1 MLICLKELI
10 LPLYFNITIH
20 PELQMDRSEK
30 REIRRQKKLL
40 KKRRKKYA
48 AEERESVRRLNR
60 ELRLKAAAQ
69 RKKFRR
75 ARLESLKNFL
85 QRIFSPI
92 RKTKTGEPEK
102 IPQQIFHVFSGPEEQ
117 IKRKRR
123 GKWYD
128 SFFSSKPKLDE
139 DEKRKLKERKKLF
152 KKRRKEYAAGERRSI
167 KRERLE
173 MRQGLNEM
181 RRKITKNRIEAFK
194 QNFLK
199 FIKNPIRIEK
209 VRGADKL
216 LREQVKQDIKKHTIQ
231 RIKQF
236 PGEFKNSILR
246 FWSHKFDQLRNMR
259 RNASGFAGLVAS
271 AWRVKSLRDGY
282 LRILLNSSVFFILT
296 FLLVYY
302 IFQFTT
308 IYTAKAFDIPSKLF
322 TYRIDWPLYTY
333 SYLYT
338 RVALI
343 VIFGTGPLISLIIAF
358 IFYRLY
364 IWARTKSG
372 KIKLVFLW
380 GGFHAFNLF
389 FGSYISGVLTRTGFI
404 YTSEWLFISNI
415 FDVEEI
421 IFMIIAI
428 VVLLIIGYFA
438 TKQFLYAAGSSSF
451 IVPKYRTLFIICQ
464 VVVPWLT
471 GNITLFLSNVPKNP
485 VELTLLYI
493 TSVLMVIPVLAG
505 YNSTSLQQFSFPHVS
520 DKLKLGWT
528 YLILLVVL
536 MTLIKII
543 LKDGLSF
550 I

>member
-1 MLICLKELI
+1 
-10 LPLYFNITIH
+10 
-20 PELQMDRSEK
+20 MDRSEK

-40 KKRRKKYA
+40 NKRRKKYA

-60 ELRLKAAAQ
+60 ELRQKATAH
-69 RKKFRR
+69 RKKLRK
-75 ARLESLKNFL
+75 ARLEALKNFF
-85 QRIFSPI
+85 RNIINPFN
-92 RKTKTGEPEK
+92 KAETKEPEK
-102 IPQQIFHVFSGPEEQ
+102 IPQQLFKEFSGPEEQ
-117 IKRKRR
+117 IRRKHK
-123 GKWYD
+123 GKGYD
-128 SFFSSKPKLDE
+128 SFFSSKPKIDE
-139 DEKRKLKERKKLF
+139 EEKRKLKERKKLF
-152 KKRRKEYAAGERRSI
+152 KKRRKEYISGERRSI
-167 KRERLE
+167 KKERLE
-173 MRQGLNEM
+173 MRKGLIEM
-181 RRKITKNRIEAFK
+181 RRKITVARIEGYKNDFI
-194 QNFLK
+194 K
-199 FIKNPIRIEK
+199 FIKNPIHVEK

-216 LREQVKQDIKKHTIQ
+216 LRDQVKHDIKRQNIL

-236 PGEFKNSILR
+236 PGELKNSIFR
-246 FWSHKFDQLRNMR
+246 FWSHKFDQFRNMR
-259 RNASGFAGLVAS
+259 RNASGFAGLVAE

-282 LRILLNSSVFFILT
+282 LRTILNSSVFFILT

-302 IFQFTT
+302 VYQFTT
-308 IYTAKAFDIPSKLF
+308 IYAAKAFDIPSKLY
-322 TYRIDWPLYTY
+322 TYRIEWPLYTY

-343 VIFGTGPLISLIIAF
+343 VIFGTGPLVCLILAF

-364 IWARTKSG
+364 IWSRTKAG
-372 KIKLVFLW
+372 NIKLIFLW

-428 VVLLIIGYFA
+428 VVLLVIGYFA
-438 TKQFLYAAGSSSF
+438 TKQFLYAAGSTSL
-451 IVPKYRTLFIICQ
+451 IVPRYRTLFILSQ
-464 VVVPWLT
+464 VVIPWLA
-471 GNITLFLSNVPKNP
+471 GNIILFLSNVPKNP

-505 YNSTSLQQFSFPHVS
+505 YNSTSLQQFSLPHVP

-528 YLILLVVL
+528 YLILLAIL
-536 MTLIKII
+536 MTMLKIV
-543 LKDGLSF
+543 LKEGLSF